1 MTFRK
6 AQGIRGMA
14 QNNDWPRCVEEEPE
28 IYQDEQLGT
37 LFAAC
42 AEERFWYEFFL
53 MTGER
58 EQEVMYTPWTDIN
71 IKAFDGSRQS
81 QTRARLDAKG
91 QFRFVG
97 CLKLLH
103 CGDTSTFCPRA
114 DLFLGA

>member
-58 EQEVMYTPWTDIN
+58 EQEVMYTYWTDIN
-71 IKAFDGSRQS
+71 FKASMVRVSHKPERGWTPKASS
-81 QTRARLDAKG
+81 
-91 QFRFVG
+91 V
-97 CLKLLH
+97 
-103 CGDTSTFCPRA
+103 S
-114 DLFLGA
+114 